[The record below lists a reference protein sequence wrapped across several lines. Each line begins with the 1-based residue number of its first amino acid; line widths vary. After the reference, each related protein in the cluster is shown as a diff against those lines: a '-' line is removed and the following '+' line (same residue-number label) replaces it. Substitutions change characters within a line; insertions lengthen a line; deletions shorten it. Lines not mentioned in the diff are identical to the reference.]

1 MIQRN
6 DKLEDRVVEITKAK
20 KKKIN
25 LKKMST
31 SLREILYNN
40 KLKTFALQGSQEGE
54 VRKGQRKYLKK

>member
-40 KLKTFALQGSQEGE
+40 KLKTFAL
-54 VRKGQRKYLKK
+54 